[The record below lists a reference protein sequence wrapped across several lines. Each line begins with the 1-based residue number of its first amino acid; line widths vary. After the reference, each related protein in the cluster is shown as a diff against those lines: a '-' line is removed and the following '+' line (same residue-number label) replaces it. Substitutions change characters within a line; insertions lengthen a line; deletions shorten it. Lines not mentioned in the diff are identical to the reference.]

1 MRVDKQT
8 NEKIGFL
15 AEKYGKDVK
24 DLKDR
29 LVVLATEIKD
39 AHPDR
44 GNNTCIALGRRQ
56 LIIELRGSRRRP
68 RTSNAGTEMSGF
80 ILGVDRLRDRA
91 EKYNEAY
98 ERGSA
103 VIGKVKT
110 DKVSNLPLMLG
121 EDGERLDMR
130 KTVYSRDNWGYGK
143 PLPAHDYHRVIH
155 GIAAAGDSS
164 PEWFVSHVYGDLA
177 AELQSTDVMKPVS
190 FNAMVKENRGDN
202 GELLL
207 TLKST
212 PTINKSLPLTVDQAA
227 QFCETLTI
235 GNTARKIE
243 LGDIMEFIDEHWE
256 GEWSTTEFLVE
267 ADVDSIWPSDYGG
280 RIYLSDES
288 LEFLDDEFDSVMGWF
303 RDDLNLN
310 FAEGSR
316 LLLCCNA
323 FRKKGWDREL
333 QQETDEWGDP
343 QVNILGWHPL
353 PDFFVPRMESE
364 TAGPIEEEE

>member
-8 NEKIGFL
+8 NEKLAFL
-15 AEKYGKDVK
+15 AEKYGKDAK
-24 DLKDR
+24 DLKER
-29 LVVLATEIKD
+29 LVALATTIKD
-39 AHPDR
+39 EHPDR
-44 GNNTCIALGRRQ
+44 GNGTCIALGRRQ
-56 LIIELRGSRRRP
+56 LIIELRGSKRTR
-68 RTSNAGTEMSGF
+68 RTSNAGSEMSGF

-98 ERGSA
+98 DRGSA

-130 KTVYSRDNWGYGK
+130 KTVYSRDNWMYGK
-143 PLPAHDYHRVIH
+143 PLPKHDYHRVIH

-177 AELQSTDVMKPVS
+177 AELVSGDVMKPVS
-190 FNAMVKENRGDN
+190 FNALVKDNRGDN
-202 GELLL
+202 GELIL

-212 PTINKSLPLTVDQAA
+212 PVVNESLPLTVDQAA
-227 QFCETLTI
+227 QFCETLKI
-235 GNTARKIE
+235 GTLARKIE
-243 LGDIMEFIDEHWE
+243 LGNIMDFIDENWE

-267 ADVDSIWPSDYGG
+267 ADVDSLWPSDYGG
-280 RIYLSDES
+280 RIYLTDES
-288 LEFLDDEFDSVMGWF
+288 LEFLDDEFDSVMGWY
-303 RDDLNLN
+303 RDDLSLN

-343 QVNILGWHPL
+343 QVNILGWFPL
-353 PDFFVPRMESE
+353 PDFFVPRMESG
-364 TAGPIEEEE
+364 TAGPVQEEE

>member
-8 NEKIGFL
+8 NEKLGFL
-15 AEKYGKDVK
+15 AEKYGKDAK
-24 DLKDR
+24 DLKAR
-29 LVVLATEIKD
+29 LVELATEIKD
-39 AHPDR
+39 EHPDR
-44 GNNTCIALGRRQ
+44 GNNTCIALARRQ
-56 LIIELRGSRRRP
+56 LIIELRGSKRTR
-68 RTSNAGTEMSGF
+68 RTSTQGSNMTGF
-80 ILGVDRLRDRA
+80 ILGMDRLRDRA

-98 ERGSA
+98 ERGNA
-103 VIGKVKT
+103 IIGKVKT

-130 KTVYSRDNWGYGK
+130 KTVYGRDNWMYGK

-155 GIAAAGDSS
+155 GIAAAGDGA

-177 AELQSTDVMKPVS
+177 AELTSRDLMTPVS
-190 FNAMVKENRGDN
+190 FQAVAKDNRGDN
-202 GELLL
+202 GELIL

-212 PTINKSLPLTVDQAA
+212 PEATDSLPLDIEAA
-227 QFCETLTI
+227 SQFCGTLEL
-235 GNTARKIE
+235 GDSARKIE
-243 LGDIMEFIDEHWE
+243 LGDIMDFIEEHWE

-280 RIYLSDES
+280 RMYLSDES
-288 LEFLDDEFDSVMGWF
+288 LEFLDDEFDSVMGWY
-303 RDDLNLN
+303 RDDLTLN

-343 QVNILGWHPL
+343 QVNILGWFPL
-353 PDFFVPRMESE
+353 PDFFVPRMESDE
-364 TAGPIEEEE
+364 AGPISEEE